1 MKKSLVL
8 MAMAGVALAGCVND
22 VADVAQSKEKQ
33 KITFG
38 TPLSYSNGSRANVAG
53 EINNPY
59 PIKES
64 FTIYATEYLRGSY
77 AGWGQKA
84 TGFDGDPAVY
94 DSNVD
99 GWAPKENGTN
109 YYYWTDGYDMAFA
122 ACSPHDLEEGY
133 GEKTY
138 GADGLT
144 ITDFMVQE
152 NSKEQYDLMFS
163 QRVYDKN
170 ASHLNKVEGDYS
182 GIQLT
187 FQHALSSIHFSILNE
202 TLLASDE
209 TQHVDV
215 KLKSV
220 TISNVYNKGTFKENI
235 TEKTDGNYNKTYNK
249 GTGGNVAPEWTI
261 EDEDSK
267 NSQPYVAYQS
277 GSSDLYFPS
286 VQQYIS
292 NYIDKLKEQNA
303 SANYGEAIPLL
314 LLPQDLPNEA
324 CINVKYEV
332 ENSSAEGG
340 FEEKNKTIKI
350 KDIVDAHEN
359 PLTPT
364 WEIGTRYTYRL
375 VYTTEVA
382 KANRIYF
389 APTVEDWADGGI
401 VVVHL

>member
-8 MAMAGVALAGCVND
+8 MAMAGVALVGCVND

-53 EINNPY
+53 EISNPY

-64 FTIYATEYLRGSY
+64 FTIYATEYLKGSY
-77 AGWGQKA
+77 AGWGKNA
-84 TGFDGDPAVY
+84 TDFNGKPAVY

-99 GWAPKENGTN
+99 GWAPKDGAN
-109 YYYWTDGYDMAFA
+109 YYYWPDGYDMAFA
-122 ACSPHDLEEGY
+122 ACSPHDLGENCGTPSY
-133 GEKTY
+133 GE
-138 GADGLT
+138 DGLT
-144 ITDFMVQE
+144 ITNFIVQDD
-152 NSKEQYDLMFS
+152 SKKQYDLMFS
-163 QRVYDKN
+163 KRIYDKN

-209 TQHVDV
+209 AQHVDV
-215 KLKSV
+215 KLKNI

-235 TEKTDGNYNKTYNK
+235 TEKTDGNYNKTYDK
-249 GTGGNVAPEWTI
+249 GTGGNVNPDWT
-261 EDEDSK
+261 ENTESK
-267 NSQPYVAYQS
+267 NSQPYVAYNS
-277 GSSDLYFPS
+277 GDEPLYFPS

-292 NYIDKLKEQNA
+292 NYIDKLETENDKTDGT
-303 SANYGEAIPLL
+303 YGEAIPLL
-314 LLPQDLPNEA
+314 LLPQDLPDDA
-324 CINVKYEV
+324 CINVLYDV

-340 FEEKNKTIKI
+340 FEEKSKIIKI
-350 KDIVDAHEN
+350 KEIVDAHEN

-375 VYTTEVA
+375 VYTNEVA